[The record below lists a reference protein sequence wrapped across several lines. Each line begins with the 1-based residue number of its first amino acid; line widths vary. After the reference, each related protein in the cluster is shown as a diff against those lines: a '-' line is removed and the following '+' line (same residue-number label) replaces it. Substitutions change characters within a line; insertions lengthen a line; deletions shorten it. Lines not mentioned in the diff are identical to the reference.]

1 MNQEKIGRFLK
12 ELRNEKGLTQEM
24 LAEKTGVS
32 RRTVSRWETGSNLPD
47 LVLLVELADFY
58 EVDIREI
65 FEGERKQNMNEE
77 EKDTLKQAAMYTDH
91 LKAKIIRRMHIL
103 FLVGCI
109 AFAFYLYA
117 LFFGPEESTP
127 LYDFIKGVS
136 LGISCGM
143 VIVGA
148 IMTGRYAE
156 RIVRWKTDRGII
168 R

>member
-1 MNQEKIGRFLK
+1 MDQAKIGRFLK
-12 ELRNEKGLTQEM
+12 KLRMEKGLTQEQ
-24 LAEKTGVS
+24 LAEQAGVS

-47 LVLLVELADFY
+47 LALLVELADLY

-77 EKDTLKQAAMYTDH
+77 EKETLKQAAVYTDQ
-91 LKAKIIRRMHIL
+91 LKAKIIRRLHIL

-117 LFFGPEESTP
+117 LFFGPDASTP
-127 LYDFIKGVS
+127 LYDFVKGMS

-143 VIVGA
+143 VVVGA
-148 IMTGRYAE
+148 IMTSRSAD
-156 RIVRWKTDRGII
+156 RIVRWKTEHGMI